1 MYSHLVFL
9 LVGLPRSCKAC
20 KWEAQLAGDIV
31 EPGKEDSIVADAGVL
46 VRLVRSR
53 VGEALAALDSEA
65 HLFMMEPESHSP
77 DESTLRTLHILPHLS
92 GNCLRLNLCPG
103 LKNAR

>member
-46 VRLVRSR
+46 VRLFV
-53 VGEALAALDSEA
+53 
-65 HLFMMEPESHSP
+65 MEPESPSL
-77 DESTLRTLHILPHLS
+77 DESTLRTLHILRHPW
-92 GNCLRLNLCPG
+92 
-103 LKNAR
+103 